1 MNSDPQ
7 FEQAVWNLLD
17 GNLREEEFNELQS
30 SLLQSDEERERF
42 LKIVELHGSLH
53 QKLGHDAT
61 EPSVVSMEEVTH
73 RQRLRIFKRSALAAA
88 AVLLLSGI
96 LMSSI
101 WLKKPEPLLTFQHT
115 KDAVFDVTHD
125 KQDDTSKDLDEL
137 TIGSR
142 LQLTQG
148 TMELTLKNGV
158 QAIVR
163 APADLI
169 LQKEDRIVQSA
180 GVVRYVVPTV
190 AAGFQVQ
197 TQDLIVTDL
206 GTEFG
211 IVSSPNEPDQVHL
224 FKGKVEIES
233 RKPFKAKEL
242 LTEVESRI
250 IGQMGHLK
258 PIDSSPELFKT
269 SLEEKLPYLHLS
281 FDQRE
286 GETLEIGGNL
296 LGLEEIS
303 AKVTKGKELPVLTP
317 GQFGNAMQFNGQ
329 GGYVQTNWEGVS
341 GSAPRSVAFWC
352 KLPKSSDSNTTQDA
366 CGFVAWGNQ
375 RVYGSKFVIVI
386 NRDSDAGK
394 LGAIRFDCGQGYAI
408 GESKLTDGEWHHVA
422 VVMAGEVDPSL
433 GMDVQVYVDGERET
447 LTGFRPNTPDTT
459 PGTNN
464 NSWMSVGRY
473 RLPGMSFH
481 KTLTGTLDELYVFPS
496 FLTRSDVQQIMN
508 GDW

>member
-1 MNSDPQ
+1 
-7 FEQAVWNLLD
+7 
-17 GNLREEEFNELQS
+17 
-30 SLLQSDEERERF
+30 
-42 LKIVELHGSLH
+42 
-53 QKLGHDAT
+53 
-61 EPSVVSMEEVTH
+61 
-73 RQRLRIFKRSALAAA
+73 
-88 AVLLLSGI
+88 
-96 LMSSI
+96 
-101 WLKKPEPLLTFQHT
+101 
-115 KDAVFDVTHD
+115 
-125 KQDDTSKDLDEL
+125 
-137 TIGSR
+137 
-142 LQLTQG
+142 
-148 TMELTLKNGV
+148 
-158 QAIVR
+158 
-163 APADLI
+163 
-169 LQKEDRIVQSA
+169 
-180 GVVRYVVPTV
+180 
-190 AAGFQVQ
+190 
-197 TQDLIVTDL
+197 
-206 GTEFG
+206 
-211 IVSSPNEPDQVHL
+211 
-224 FKGKVEIES
+224 
-233 RKPFKAKEL
+233 
-242 LTEVESRI
+242 EVESRI

-329 GGYVQTNWEGVS
+329 GRYVQTNWEGVS